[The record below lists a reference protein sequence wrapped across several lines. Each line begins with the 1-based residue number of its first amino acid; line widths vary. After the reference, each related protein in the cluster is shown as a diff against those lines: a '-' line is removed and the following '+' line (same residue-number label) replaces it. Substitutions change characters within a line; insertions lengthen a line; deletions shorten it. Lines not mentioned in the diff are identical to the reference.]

1 MSSEPDATDWAQ
13 SGGSHWAV
21 RESLDFSVLR
31 CRPNSEGFC
40 ASFCNWVNSLRE
52 AQRHELRS
60 RISPGTQTGSHLL
73 SSVRNSGTAGQ
84 EKQRNQQNVHQQPS
98 LSGLPSLGKGGHCAS
113 EGTLWR
119 QVTTTG
125 PYGSLT
131 TGNTATRRGTL
142 REIASICERG
152 WGGLEGSQPGRLII
166 EEKTLGKKERV

>member
-1 MSSEPDATDWAQ
+1 M
-13 SGGSHWAV
+13 
-21 RESLDFSVLR
+21 RESLDLSVMR

-52 AQRHELRS
+52 AEWHGLRS
-60 RISPGTQTGSHLL
+60 IQESNLTRHTDWKSSPVLSEKLWNSRTGKT
-73 SSVRNSGTAGQ
+73 N
-84 EKQRNQQNVHQQPS
+84 KQNVHQQPS

-131 TGNTATRRGTL
+131 TGNTATKKGNL
-142 REIASICERG
+142 ERDR
-152 WGGLEGSQPGRLII
+152 QYI
-166 EEKTLGKKERV
+166 